1 MEMDILQIMG
11 TELKILVQT
20 TNLSCNN
27 ESQDDVGIG
36 IRIISAHYLL
46 DGLLNHS
53 TWSDLD
59 CENRKVQLTG

>member
-1 MEMDILQIMG
+1 MEMDILEIMG

-46 DGLLNHS
+46 DGCSIIPHGVILIVKTEKCN
-53 TWSDLD
+53 
-59 CENRKVQLTG
+59 

>member
-1 MEMDILQIMG
+1 MEMDILETMG
-11 TELKILVQT
+11 SKLKILQT
-20 TNLSCNN
+20 TKLSCNN

>member
-1 MEMDILQIMG
+1 METDILEIMG

-53 TWSDLD
+53 TWSDL
-59 CENRKVQLTG
+59 

>member
-1 MEMDILQIMG
+1 MDILEIMG
-11 TELKILVQT
+11 NELKILVQT
-20 TNLSCNN
+20 TNLFCNN

-46 DGLLNHS
+46 DGLLNQS